1 MVEETKYCSGMM
13 KKHFNKELWNFE
25 SSTKCWICDNT
36 FAKGDVKVRGYCH
49 VTGKYSGSAQRDF
62 NTNVNLSY
70 IIPIVFTNLKNYDA
84 YLIMQEFGKFNLKIT
99 KQIRKMLKL

>member
-49 VTGKYSGSAQRDF
+49 VTGKYSGTAQRDC

-70 IIPIVFTNLKNYDA
+70 VIPIVYKFKKLWCILICKNLA
-84 YLIMQEFGKFNLKIT
+84 SSI
-99 KQIRKMLKL
+99 LKLQNRLEKC